1 MKPSLE
7 TNGFTLSANDY
18 ADFAVFAWTQS
29 RFHRGRYLATRL
41 FMFSAGP
48 VAIALDLA
56 TGVHPNLYADAG
68 GIPGLVTLAIISG
81 GVIGGLAWIVQPAII
96 RRSARRRFQ
105 DGSFAAYMK
114 PQTVALS
121 ANGLHV
127 KGGTGDSTISWAAVS
142 EIASASDAIYFV
154 ISSMQAIIVPHR
166 AFSDAQ
172 AQQNFVTTAL
182 SLR

>member
-1 MKPSLE
+1 VKPSLE

-142 EIASASDAIYFV
+142 EIASASDAIYFF